1 MNDLLNNSLVI
12 RPLWVEDIDTMSK
25 DTNNYIGDIVGIK
38 NENILYF
45 IFFQIKGHWESMVGS
60 ILGDV
65 GKAQKNLL
73 RQWGCQKETS

>member
-1 MNDLLNNSLVI
+1 
-12 RPLWVEDIDTMSK
+12 
-25 DTNNYIGDIVGIK
+25 
-38 NENILYF
+38 
-45 IFFQIKGHWESMVGS
+45 MVGS